1 MDNISDFKHEF
12 KGDIVTASDPDYPRA
27 IARWALNAQ
36 RPAKVVAFVKES
48 ADVVL
53 AIKYAR
59 ANELPIAIRGGGH
72 SPYGAS
78 SIRDGL
84 VIDLSRY
91 INGAVV
97 DPVNKTIRVGGGAIW
112 ETVDK
117 AAMKYGLATVGG
129 TVNDTGVGGLL
140 LGGGYGWLSARYGL
154 VIDNL
159 IQATIVTADGSI
171 LTTND
176 KENPD
181 LFFAIRG
188 GGSNFGVATEFI
200 LKLHPQRRT
209 VFAGHLIFKAIDL
222 EKLIEVCKQW
232 YPNATD
238 KEGIL
243 QMNIVAPDGNPIILL
258 FVFYNGTEVEGREN
272 FKVFFDI
279 GPVVDESREIP
290 YEELNSIQNFMTP
303 PGRNIYMK
311 GLAQHKCDW
320 PSFSKAYSRVLDVCK
335 DTEFSGGL
343 LIEYFP
349 HTKITSVDKSLTAFR
364 RDPTNNVV
372 VEFMWHEDKEEK
384 TEQVREWAHE
394 VARIIIDGQNGLTGT
409 LGLGYANNDPSA
421 VSGER
426 EADPDKARIVFAGNY
441 PKLQR
446 VKKTYDPDNIF
457 NKWFPITPA

>member
-1 MDNISDFKHEF
+1 MDNISDFKREF
-12 KGDIVTASDPDYPRA
+12 KGDIVTASDPDYPQA
-27 IARWALNAQ
+27 IARWAFNAQ
-36 RPAKVVAFVKES
+36 RPAKVVAFVKDS
-48 ADVVL
+48 ADVAL

-84 VIDLSRY
+84 VIDLSRH

-97 DPVNKTIRVGGGAIW
+97 DAEKKIVHVGGGAIW

-129 TVNDTGVGGLL
+129 TVNHTGVGGLL
-140 LGGGYGWLSARYGL
+140 LGGGYGWLSSRHGL

-159 IQATIVTADGSI
+159 VQATLVTADGSI
-171 LTTND
+171 LTAND
-176 KENPD
+176 TENPD

-188 GGSNFGVATEFI
+188 GGSNFGVATEFV

-209 VFAGHLIFKAIDL
+209 VFAGHLVFKATDL
-222 EKLIEVCKQW
+222 EKLIEVGQHW

-243 QMNIVAPDGNPIILL
+243 QMNAVAPDGNPVILL
-258 FVFYNGTEVEGREN
+258 FVFYNGTEAEGREN

-279 GPVVDESREIP
+279 GPVADETREIP

-303 PGRNIYMK
+303 PGRNVYMK
-311 GLAQHKCDW
+311 GLAQHKSDW
-320 PSFSKAYSRVLDVCK
+320 PSFSKAYSRVLDICK
-335 DTEFSGGL
+335 DTEFRGVL

-349 HTKITSVDKSLTAFR
+349 LTKISSIDKTLTAFR
-364 RDPTNNVV
+364 RDPTHSVLV
-372 VEFMWHEDKEEK
+372 ALMWQENKEEN
-384 TEQVREWAHE
+384 TEKARKWAHE
-394 VARIIIDGQNGLTGT
+394 LTQIIVDGQDGLTGT
-409 LGLGYANNDPSA
+409 LSLGYTNYDPSA
-421 VSGER
+421 VSGEKD
-426 EADPDKARIVFAGNY
+426 ANANKAKIVFAGNY
-441 PKLQR
+441 PKLQGI
-446 VKKTYDPDNIF
+446 KKKYDPENIF